1 MTNHGLLVL
10 VAACKVWA
18 VPGGKCPPDLLLR
31 KVNRWLD
38 ESHKLDPAE
47 LNAICLELEQQT
59 GSRVVAPGSDDEKQ
73 RDDGNFEDAV
83 KDAFKVSTLA
93 VPFFGPTEF
102 LSTLYTG
109 KVLAASKQEC

>member
-18 VPGGKCPPDLLLR
+18 VAGEKCPPDLLLR

-38 ESHKLDPAE
+38 ESHKLDPAK

-59 GSRVVAPGSDDEKQ
+59 GPRVIAPGSDDEKQ
-73 RDDGNFEDAV
+73 RDDGDFEDAV
-83 KDAFKVSTLA
+83 KFAFQVSTYA
-93 VPFFGPTEF
+93 VTCFGPT
-102 LSTLYTG
+102 
-109 KVLAASKQEC
+109 

>member
-18 VPGGKCPPDLLLR
+18 VPGGTCPPDQLLR

-47 LNAICLELEQQT
+47 LNPICLELEQHT
-59 GSRVVAPGSDDEKQ
+59 GSRIVAPGSDDEKQ
-73 RDDGNFEDAV
+73 RDDDNFGEAV
-83 KDAFKVSTLA
+83 KEAFNFSANAGLVLG
-93 VPFFGPTEF
+93 PIHFFPTSHAGKL
-102 LSTLYTG
+102 LS
-109 KVLAASKQEC
+109 ACKQAY